1 MLIARALVAIDDDPS
16 AAVELA
22 QRAVERAAYAPLIS
36 AEARLVHGRALA
48 RANRRA
54 EAIEALTDART
65 ELGVIGAHRLRDEAA
80 QELRRLGRTVAGR
93 QRRAGSG
100 PGVDALSGRER
111 EIADLVALGHSNRQ
125 IAAEIFLSE
134 KTVEGHLTNVFA
146 SWGCRRERRWRRKSL
161 GMRQR
166 RHPDPQVVARQ
177 RECDD
182 RERDHRRA
190 EVHRRA
196 AETCSASL
204 PAMNGAIAPPVKRTK
219 L

>member
-16 AAVELA
+16 VAVELA
-22 QRAVERAAYAPLIS
+22 QPRSTCGVAPLIS

-93 QRRAGSG
+93 QRRAGGG

-146 SWGCRRERRWRRKSL
+146 SSACRRERRCGARPRLL
-161 GMRQR
+161 GRNP
-166 RHPDPQVVARQ
+166 PDEP
-177 RECDD
+177 
-182 RERDHRRA
+182 
-190 EVHRRA
+190 
-196 AETCSASL
+196 T
-204 PAMNGAIAPPVKRTK
+204 PAP
-219 L
+219 